1 MLADLRYF
9 AARYGADPAF
19 GVLGAKPL
27 VIWSGTW
34 KFSRAQVAGVAA
46 RVRPRMLLLAS
57 EKNRAGYLR
66 LAGLVDGD
74 AYYWSSVD
82 PLKHARFY
90 PAKLDS
96 MSAAIHAH
104 HGLWIAPAAAGF
116 DARLLGG
123 HIVVPRRGGAT
134 LRTELRIA
142 AASAPSAIGLISWN
156 EWSENSAIEPSRRY
170 GFQSL
175 TTLAAALGKKFTSS

>member
-1 MLADLRYF
+1 SWKSTPALDRRLARLVRLADRQHFKLAIIYQGLDFHRNPLPAARVLADLRYF

-82 PLKHARFY
+82 PLRHARFY

-123 HIVVPRRGGAT
+123 HIVV
-134 LRTELRIA
+134 
-142 AASAPSAIGLISWN
+142 
-156 EWSENSAIEPSRRY
+156 
-170 GFQSL
+170 
-175 TTLAAALGKKFTSS
+175 